1 MEKLSL
7 TIDNELAILEQYS
20 LTAEEWLIIRLLFLA
35 SEEEK
40 HKEYLVKYLM
50 YAKPDLRNIIVSLQ
64 DKGIISK
71 SYKIPNKGCT
81 FDPADIVFNKNF
93 INKYLKFS
101 YTLGQELFD
110 NYPVTINVNG
120 ITYSARTSGNKYKD
134 LEDMYYAYGKAIG
147 NKLEVHQHVLELL
160 EWAKENGL
168 VNKGLYRFIADRE
181 WLNLEAM
188 KDDPSI
194 NYNSIKCL

>member
-7 TIDNELAILEQYS
+7 TIENELIVLEQYR

-35 SEEEK
+35 SEEENRK
-40 HKEYLVKYLM
+40 DYLIKYVT
-50 YAKPDLRNIIVSLQ
+50 YAKPDFRSIIISLQ
-64 DKGIISK
+64 DKGIVSK
-71 SYKIPNKGCT
+71 SYKIPERRTEFN
-81 FDPADIVFNKNF
+81 PEDIVFNKNF
-93 INKYLKFS
+93 TNKYLKFS
-101 YTLGQELFD
+101 YSMGRELFD

-120 ITYSARTSGNKYKD
+120 ITYSARTSGNKYRD
-134 LEDMYYAYGKAIG
+134 LEDMYYAYGRAIG
-147 NKLEVHQHVLELL
+147 NKPNVHQHVLELL
-160 EWAKENGL
+160 DWAKENNL

>member
-7 TIDNELAILEQYS
+7 TIENELAILEQYN
-20 LTAEEWLIIRLLFLA
+20 LTAEEWLVVRLLFLA
-35 SEEEK
+35 SEEEN
-40 HKEYLVKYLM
+40 HKDYLIKYIM
-50 YAKPDLRNIIVSLQ
+50 YAKPDFRNIIISLQ
-64 DKGIISK
+64 NKGIISK
-71 SYKIPNKGCT
+71 SYKVPEKGT
-81 FDPADIVFNKNF
+81 SFNPEDIVFNKNF
-93 INKYLKFS
+93 TNKYLKFS

-120 ITYSARTSGNKYKD
+120 IIYSARTAGNKYKD
-134 LEDMYYAYGKAIG
+134 LEDMYFAYGRAIG
-147 NKLEVHQHVLELL
+147 NKLEVHEHVLELL
-160 EWAKENGL
+160 NWAKENGL

>member
-7 TIDNELAILEQYS
+7 TIDNELAILEQYF

>member
-7 TIDNELAILEQYS
+7 TIDNELTILEQYL

-64 DKGIISK
+64 NKGVISK

-81 FDPADIVFNKNF
+81 FDPADIVFNRNF
-93 INKYLKFS
+93 TNKYLKFS

-120 ITYSARTSGNKYKD
+120 ITYSARTSGTKYKD
-134 LEDMYYAYGKAIG
+134 LEDMFYAYGRAIG

>member
-7 TIDNELAILEQYS
+7 TIDNELAILEQYL
-20 LTAEEWLIIRLLFLA
+20 LTAEEWLIVRLLLLA

-64 DKGIISK
+64 DKGVISK
-71 SYKIPNKGCT
+71 SYKVPNKGCT

-93 INKYLKFS
+93 TNKYLKFS

>member
-7 TIDNELAILEQYS
+7 TIENELIVLEQYR

-35 SEEEK
+35 SEEENRK
-40 HKEYLVKYLM
+40 DYLIKYVT
-50 YAKPDLRNIIVSLQ
+50 YAKPDFRSIIISLQ
-64 DKGIISK
+64 DKGIVSK
-71 SYKIPNKGCT
+71 SYKIPERGTEFN
-81 FDPADIVFNKNF
+81 PEDIVFNKNF
-93 INKYLKFS
+93 TNKYLKFS
-101 YTLGQELFD
+101 CSMGRELFD

-120 ITYSARTSGNKYKD
+120 ITYSARTSGNKYRD
-134 LEDMYYAYGKAIG
+134 LEDMYYAYGRAIG
-147 NKLEVHQHVLELL
+147 NKPNVHRHVLELL
-160 EWAKENGL
+160 DWAKENNL

-188 KDDPSI
+188 KDDPTI